1 MPPSTWLI
9 AVLSLSLPAEF
20 HLAAS
25 TSESVPMLLPDQSAH
40 EEFRR
45 WEAPGGRAL
54 HLFYWQPRAPR
65 DGGPMHAV
73 AEWPA
78 VVAGQAVKVYETD
91 SFMGT
96 RRRVLVTYLRFAAP
110 QPEAQLM
117 LYATGLSRTEFMAVL
132 AQVRLRAEQE
142 SNTHR

>member
-1 MPPSTWLI
+1 MLPSTSWLVAI
-9 AVLSLSLPAEF
+9 LSLSLPAEF

-25 TSESVPMLLPDQSAH
+25 TSEQVPMRGLPGSSAH

-45 WEAPGGRAL
+45 WEAPGERAL
-54 HLFYWQPRAPR
+54 HLFYWQPMAPR

-91 SFMGT
+91 SFMGA

-110 QPEAQLM
+110 QPEAQAM
-117 LYATGLSRTEFMAVL
+117 LYASGLSRAEFTAVL
-132 AQVRLRAEQE
+132 AQVRLRDGHA
-142 SNTHR
+142 R